1 MIRRLRTVLLASAA
15 ALVFLPG
22 IAFAQVGNIAGTVR
36 DTQGGVLPGVTVE
49 VSSPQ
54 LIEKVRS
61 TVTDGNGR
69 YQIVSLP
76 AGRYKVTFRLEK
88 FATVERTNIEL
99 GSDFTASVNAD
110 MKLGAQTEVVT
121 VTGSAAELVDVQ
133 NARQRQ
139 VITNEELKELPI
151 THNLNSLINLVPGIA
166 VATAGFSGNSVPA
179 ICSGSSRSTVAPPS
193 KPCSANQRLP
203 FESV

>member
-121 VTGSAAELVDVQ
+121 E
-133 NARQRQ
+133 
-139 VITNEELKELPI
+139 I
-151 THNLNSLINLVPGIA
+151 
-166 VATAGFSGNSVPA
+166 
-179 ICSGSSRSTVAPPS
+179 
-193 KPCSANQRLP
+193 
-203 FESV
+203 